1 MKLIFFK
8 EQISCTG
15 VWNVQQTTVKKK
27 KLQSRMYIMLLFMI
41 LLVDHIC
48 LLIYKFFV
56 EPCMCMFVCV
66 CAFISME
73 NFQKDI

>member
-1 MKLIFFK
+1 
-8 EQISCTG
+8 
-15 VWNVQQTTVKKK
+15 
-27 KLQSRMYIMLLFMI
+27 MYIMLLFMI